1 MTERI
6 SRLARSPARSRLK
19 VCFSRPHDPA
29 TMEMPRPSKLLPM
42 MDPVMVALTT
52 AVLPDRSTNSA
63 RMNSA
68 ALPKVTFSKPP
79 MAGPARSA
87 TCSVARRIHPLNG
100 MMAAAA
106 TANTQ
111 SGAAPSSARTSDSGT
126 STHDATSDSAKC
138 LVGSVATRGFD
149 ESGDLF
155 HVFPC
160 FRKWRHASVLGHV
173 GCAGIVTGKRQAH
186 VAAMEIQ
193 EAAQVLR
200 PTHDVLARVERILH
214 SQLRRDVRHQLHQTD
229 RPRP

>member
-6 SRLARSPARSRLK
+6 SRLARSPARS
-19 VCFSRPHDPA
+19 
-29 TMEMPRPSKLLPM
+29 
-42 MDPVMVALTT
+42 
-52 AVLPDRSTNSA
+52 
-63 RMNSA
+63 
-68 ALPKVTFSKPP
+68 LPKMTFSKPP

-100 MMAAAA
+100 MMAAAPA
-106 TANTQ
+106 ANTQ
-111 SGAAPSSARTSDSGT
+111 SGAALSSARTSDSGI
-126 STHDATSDSAKC
+126 STHDATSDSGKC